1 MGWLTTWALPPALM
15 PCPSSLSHHYSLVGA
30 SHRPHPCIGRAR
42 RMMVRDRAAQHSVL
56 LEAVQNHTPHA
67 VVVDEIGTP
76 QVRGRGLGGRGRDKR
91 EGGGKGPGK
100 QRESTSERS

>member
-1 MGWLTTWALPPALM
+1 M

-76 QVRGRGLGGRGRDKR
+76 QVGVTRAWGRARRAQASQ
-91 EGGGKGPGK
+91 GPGK
-100 QRESTSERS
+100 QWIGLSQI